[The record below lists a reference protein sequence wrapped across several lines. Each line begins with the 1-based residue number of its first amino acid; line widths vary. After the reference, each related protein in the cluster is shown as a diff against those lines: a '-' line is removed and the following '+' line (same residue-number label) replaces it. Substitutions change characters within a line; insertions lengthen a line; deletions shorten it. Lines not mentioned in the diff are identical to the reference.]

1 MTRKTLLQMVISQP
15 KLRCDGDP
23 FLWWQERKHL
33 YPLLSVLARKYL
45 SVQGTSTPAERVMSR
60 MGLILTKKRLNL
72 TGDLFSK
79 IMFLSDCM

>member
-45 SVQGTSTPAERVMSR
+45 SVQRTSTPAERVMSR

-79 IMFLSDCM
+79 IRFLSDFM